1 MNLNVEIREVDG
13 KKYLV
18 KKCPGCGK
26 ELLFKVREQTIRLYC
41 ACAECGRKMEVEVIG
56 EDYFE
61 MLKAEEELKKA
72 QANNDLDRQFD
83 ILRHQPELLNLR
95 NEICKRLGN
104 RVINI

>member
-13 KKYLV
+13 KKYIV

-56 EDYFE
+56 EDYLE

-72 QANNDLDRQFD
+72 QEE
-83 ILRHQPELLNLR
+83 LRKKYE
-95 NEICKRLGN
+95 EADK
-104 RVINI
+104 V